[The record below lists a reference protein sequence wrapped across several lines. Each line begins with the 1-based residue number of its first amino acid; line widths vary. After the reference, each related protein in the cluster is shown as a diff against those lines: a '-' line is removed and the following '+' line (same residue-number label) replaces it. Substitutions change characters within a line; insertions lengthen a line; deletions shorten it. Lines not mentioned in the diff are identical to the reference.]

1 MAETKINANQTNI
14 TASDI
19 GAQDTLQYSAFPG
32 HPSSSSYSAETTSEW
47 EGKIIQYIGPKRSG
61 ALWPGEDAVINTGVF
76 LKAVLTTSGTP
87 RASAT
92 YTSSAIT
99 RVTVHATTFVNAMK
113 QYIPNHDFVGENTF
127 VYDADSW
134 AWILQPDGVV
144 IGEFW
149 PDFEAETTGMR
160 ALGITIS
167 STGGEYQTG
176 DTIVVTISGITKKYY
191 WKPVNVDAVALVNTA
206 SSTTGLT
213 VAGTPTTSNGIN
225 IGAGSST
232 NGGVSI
238 GGSAQGNDGGT
249 GVAIGQSTQVRS
261 ANCISIGYDAVSG
274 YNNGE
279 GTAPN
284 GIAIGTYSRT
294 NAPHAIQLGSIGT
307 DTGGGAY
314 NDVANT
320 FKVANQNGNFEMMSA
335 DGTIPEAR
343 LADTTNAQEGDALT
357 LDSSGNAVWTNPLQ
371 YVLGGLQTT
380 DSSKVG
386 YLQYYFEENNAVN
399 APAGGKWLVLDC
411 LKVNTSN
418 GLTYVFSAD
427 FTSPVGSIV
436 AGGTQIAA
444 ARTGYTTRALLLKVE

>member
-47 EGKIIQYIGPKRSG
+47 EGKIIQYTGVKQSG
-61 ALWPGEDAVINTGVF
+61 SLWPGEDAVVNTGVF
-76 LKAVLTTSGTP
+76 LKATSATSGTP

-92 YTSSAIT
+92 YTSSVIT
-99 RVTVHATTFVNAMK
+99 RVTVNATTFVNTMK
-113 QYIPNHDFVGENTF
+113 QYIPNHDFVGENRF

-134 AWILQPDGVV
+134 AWVLQPDGVV

-149 PDFEAETTGMR
+149 PDFEAEWRGMA
-160 ALGITIS
+160 ALGIAIS
-167 STGGEYQTG
+167 PSWGEFQDG

-191 WKPVNVDAVALVNTA
+191 WKPVNVDAVALANTA
-206 SSTTGLT
+206 TSSAGLT
-213 VAGTPTTSNGIN
+213 IVGTPATSGIN

-238 GGSAQGNDGGT
+238 GSGAQGNDGGT
-249 GVAIGQSTQVRS
+249 GVAVGQSTQVRS
-261 ANCISIGYDAVSG
+261 ANCISIGYDAISG
-274 YNNGE
+274 FDNGA

-294 NAPHAIQLGSIGT
+294 NAPYAIQLGSIGT
-307 DTGGGAY
+307 DDQGGAY

-320 FKVANQNGNFEMMSA
+320 FKVANQNGNFEIMSA

-343 LADTTNAQEGDALT
+343 LADTTSTQEGDTLT
-357 LDSSGNAVWTNPLQ
+357 LNSSGNAVWTSPLQ

-386 YLQYYFEENNAVN
+386 YLQYYFEENNAVS

-418 GLTYVFSAD
+418 GVAYVFSAD

-444 ARTGYTTRALLLKVE
+444 ARSGYTTRALLLKVE